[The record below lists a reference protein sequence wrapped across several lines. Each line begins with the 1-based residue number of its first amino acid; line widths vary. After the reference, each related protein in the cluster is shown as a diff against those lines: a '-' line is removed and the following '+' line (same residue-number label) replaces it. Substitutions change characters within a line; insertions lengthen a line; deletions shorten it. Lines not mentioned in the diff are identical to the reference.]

1 MDLIAEAL
9 GRRASLLAELAA
21 EDTDG
26 VRFFHGIVEGRPGL
40 TVDRYGPI
48 LLVQTGRDPLGE
60 GELKRLADT
69 VESELGLGLVPVYNH
84 RPAWRGGFAA
94 VHDPA
99 VPDAP
104 EVREGGLRFDA
115 QPRHRGLDPLLFL
128 DFRHLRR
135 RVRAHGASTVLNL
148 FAYTCG
154 VSVAA
159 AAGGST
165 DVWSVDFA
173 SSSLAIGEA
182 NADRNGVAFHG
193 VCEDVFPVVRQLAG
207 LPLGGRRGRRPACV
221 RLQPRTFDLVV
232 LDPPRLA
239 KSRWG
244 VVDLV
249 RDYAALFKPAVSC
262 VAPGGVIVAANN
274 VAKVPLE
281 GWLEGLHRCARK
293 AGRPLVDV
301 EVLTPDA
308 DFPSFDGRPP
318 LKVAWC
324 RVQ

>member
-1 MDLIAEAL
+1 MEMIAEAL
-9 GRRASLLAELAA
+9 GRRASLLAELAS
-21 EDTDG
+21 EGTDG
-26 VRFFHGIVEGRPGL
+26 VRLFHGVVEGRPGL

-48 LLVQTGRDPLGE
+48 LLVQTGRDALEE
-60 GELKRLADT
+60 GELERLAGT

-84 RPAWRGGFAA
+84 RPAWRTGFAA
-94 VHDPA
+94 VHDPV
-99 VPDAP
+99 VPEAP

-128 DFRHLRR
+128 DLRHLRR
-135 RVRAHGASTVLNL
+135 RVRAHEASSVLNL

-173 SSSLAIGEA
+173 SSSLGIGEA
-182 NADRNGVAFHG
+182 NAERNGVDFHG

-207 LPLGGRRGRRPACV
+207 LSLGGRRGRRPSCV
-221 RLQPRTFDLVV
+221 QVQPRTFDLVV

-249 RDYAALFKPAVSC
+249 RDYAALFKPAVCC
-262 VAPGGVIVAANN
+262 VAPGGVIVATNN

-281 GWLEGLHRCARK
+281 GWLDGLHRCARK

-301 EVLTPDA
+301 EVLTPDS